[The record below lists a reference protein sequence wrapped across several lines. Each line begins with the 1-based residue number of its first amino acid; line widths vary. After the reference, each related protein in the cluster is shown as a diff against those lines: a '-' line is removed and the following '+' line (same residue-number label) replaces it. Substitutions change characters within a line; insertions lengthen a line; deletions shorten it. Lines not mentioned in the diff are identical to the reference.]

1 MLENF
6 TNIHFLGCTLMLSI
20 MILGS
25 YFFPTIDPVT
35 LKPSD
40 DFPSWLQTLSYYTNI
55 PIKSGMLHFLLYAG
69 EIFLINK
76 TLFFKHFGQRLTT
89 LWLQLFENPRWGQ
102 HFHMQTE
109 GLLQIIDIF
118 VYLQKQPED
127 KKINLNKILQVFAF
141 IFMFTNFVTSSAYH
155 TLQEQVIGAII
166 CYIKIFFDYSHF
178 EHVNYRI
185 GSTFQ
190 LENKLSFI
198 LALVFTIGLY
208 FIYPT
213 IASHP
218 TFYPSIVFIINFSM
232 EKLGVRN
239 KEF

>member
-40 DFPSWLQTLSYYTNI
+40 DFPLWLQTLSYYTNI

-127 KKINLNKILQVFAF
+127 KKINLNK
-141 IFMFTNFVTSSAYH
+141 
-155 TLQEQVIGAII
+155 EQVIGAII

-198 LALVFTIGLY
+198 LGLVFTIGLY

-218 TFYPSIVFIINFSM
+218 TFYPSIVFIINFSI